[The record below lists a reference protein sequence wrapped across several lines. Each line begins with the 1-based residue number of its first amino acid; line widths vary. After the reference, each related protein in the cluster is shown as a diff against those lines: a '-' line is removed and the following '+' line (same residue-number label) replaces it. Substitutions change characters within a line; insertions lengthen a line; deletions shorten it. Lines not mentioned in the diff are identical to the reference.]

1 MIQQVLQRRKPPQ
14 SFTLSLQYTVGSG
27 AWLTDHAAF
36 GLLPP
41 CWACQHYFEKATE
54 LKEHEVKKAK
64 QKAPVSRRLL
74 FSLN

>member
-1 MIQQVLQRRKPPQ
+1 AVSQTRKARQ
-14 SFTLSLQYTVGSG
+14 SYTLFLLFTVGSG
-27 AWLTDHAAF
+27 VWRIDQEVF

-41 CWACQHYFEKATE
+41 YWACRHYFEKATE

-74 FSLN
+74 FC